1 MGDFRKVVFAL
12 AVLLALAGM
21 AAAQPTFQCNVTA
34 SVPPTV
40 RTEGFTE
47 QTGDVVLTCAGGT
60 APTLPPVGTTA
71 AITSFA
77 NITVFLQA
85 PVTSRLLSTT
95 LNASEVLLM
104 IDEPAT
110 QVACTSPSAG
120 GSQSVANGGCN
131 STLSATGAI
140 SPNVYQG
147 VISGQSVTFF
157 GVPIVPPASTSPR
170 VYRVSN
176 IRVSATGAGGSG
188 GFPGQIGAS
197 VSINGAQGVPLNNP
211 NQIVAYGQSGLTTA
225 LRNASNGGSL
235 TTPINLAQCVAQG
248 ADSTSAGNR
257 PPVGYMRF
265 TENFGSAF
273 KTRSITQGV
282 AGAGNNA
289 PAGMNIPGQVNS
301 NSESG
306 FFFPSY
312 SSGQFV
318 AGLADHGTRLKAVF
332 NNVPAGARIYVSFN
346 NTNVAANVLPTAN
359 SYAQIVATT
368 LGGELTMDYSGL
380 PPVTPVSG
388 DTIGTGVATVELPV
402 VNGSASAVWE
412 VVNSLPFQLENL
424 DFAFAI
430 RYTASTATNS
440 PAPGTGTLNL
450 SFAPTAGLSATSAAS
465 TNANIPR
472 FADTSTA
479 TRLYTISP
487 CRTVLLFPWVVNVQ
501 GLDTGIAIVNT
512 STDPFGTTPQAGT
525 CTLNAYGTNAPTQP
539 INTQSVASGSYT
551 ALLASAQLPGFIG
564 YVIATC
570 NFQFAHGFAYI
581 SDVGTRNLAMGY
593 LALIIP
599 DPGTGGTGRNPTGF
613 TATAT
618 NEILGQ

>member
-12 AVLLALAGM
+12 VALLVFTGM
-21 AAAQPTFQCNVTA
+21 AAAQFQCSTSA

-40 RTEGFTE
+40 RTEGYTE
-47 QTGDVVLTCAGGT
+47 QTGDIVLTCTGGT
-60 APTLPPVGTTA
+60 APTLPAAGTVS
-71 AITSFA
+71 AITNFA

-85 PVTSRLLSTT
+85 PVTSRLLSTA

-104 IDEPAT
+104 IDEPTT
-110 QVACTSPSAG
+110 QVACTSPAAG
-120 GSQSVANGGCN
+120 GSTGGCN
-131 STLSATGAI
+131 SVLQPAGTI

-147 VISGQSVTFF
+147 VISGQAITFF
-157 GVPIVPPASTSPR
+157 GVPIVPPASTAPR
-170 VYRVSN
+170 VYRVTN

-197 VSINGAQGVPLNNP
+197 VSINGGQGVPVNNP
-211 NQIVAYGQSGLTTA
+211 NQIVAYGQAGLTSA
-225 LRNASNGGSL
+225 LRNSGNSGSL
-235 TTPINLAQCVAQG
+235 TTPISLAQCVAQG
-248 ADSTSAGNR
+248 ADSTTSGNR
-257 PPVGYMRF
+257 APIGFARF

-273 KTRSITQGV
+273 KTRSIIQGV
-282 AGAGNNA
+282 AGAANNA
-289 PAGMNIPGQVNS
+289 PAGMNVPGQVNS

-312 SSGQFV
+312 SNGQFV

-332 NNVPAGARIYVSFN
+332 NNVPAGARLYVSYN
-346 NTNVAANVLPTAN
+346 NVNGVANVLPTAN
-359 SYAQIVATT
+359 SYAQIVSTT
-368 LGGELTMDYSGL
+368 LGGELQMDYSGL

-402 VNGSASAVWE
+402 VNGSAVAVWE

-440 PAPGTGTLNL
+440 PAPGTGTINL
-450 SFAPTAGLSATSAAS
+450 SFAPTAGLAATNAAS
-465 TNANIPR
+465 TTANIPR

-599 DPGTGGTGRNPTGF
+599 DPGTAGGGRNPTGF